1 MKLPKVIPP
10 GSVVRLVKADA
21 SVPAWRA
28 RVGEEYRVGYYR
40 RTDGLDSIWL
50 VNAKGEYQASTDRI
64 RLARYFAVTSLS
76 REKDVFGESR
86 PPLQRLQQKELTSK
100 DFPPPL
106 SLLRLKRKV
115 SLEALTL
122 IEDQVGQYFRVGYY
136 TPNDGLEIVWIVD
149 EKGEYI
155 GTIGRSHLNKYF
167 DLVKLSKEVNYCDT
181 RRIRALPYSKQR
193 EAARMRKILR
203 DI

>member
-50 VNAKGEYQASTDRI
+50 VNAKGENQASTDRI

-76 REKDVFGESR
+76 REKDVFGESW
-86 PPLQRLQQKELTSK
+86 PPVHRLQQKKLTSK
-100 DFPPPL
+100 DFPPPS
-106 SLLRLKRKV
+106 SLLR
-115 SLEALTL
+115 
-122 IEDQVGQYFRVGYY
+122 F
-136 TPNDGLEIVWIVD
+136 
-149 EKGEYI
+149 
-155 GTIGRSHLNKYF
+155 
-167 DLVKLSKEVNYCDT
+167 
-181 RRIRALPYSKQR
+181 
-193 EAARMRKILR
+193 
-203 DI
+203 

>member
-76 REKDVFGESR
+76 WGKDVFGDSR
-86 PPLQRLQQKELTSK
+86 PPLQRLQKKELTSK
-100 DFPPPL
+100 DFPPPV
-106 SLLRLKRKV
+106 SMLRLER
-115 SLEALTL
+115 
-122 IEDQVGQYFRVGYY
+122 
-136 TPNDGLEIVWIVD
+136 
-149 EKGEYI
+149 
-155 GTIGRSHLNKYF
+155 
-167 DLVKLSKEVNYCDT
+167 
-181 RRIRALPYSKQR
+181 
-193 EAARMRKILR
+193 
-203 DI
+203 

>member
-64 RLARYFAVTSLS
+64 RLARYFAVTS
-76 REKDVFGESR
+76 
-86 PPLQRLQQKELTSK
+86 LQQKELTSK